1 MLTQALTHI
10 WQVFL
15 DTAFWLLLGLIVA
28 GLIKGYVSEQR
39 MSRWLGG
46 RGAGSVFRAALVGA
60 PLPLCSCGVL
70 PVALGLKRGGASQ
83 GATVSFLISTPE
95 TSVDSITVTY
105 ALMGPVMAVV
115 RPIAALVSALVTGLM
130 ALAVPERAVAGREP
144 EMAAGSACCSSDS
157 GGCSGEATP
166 EEEPSCC
173 SSVASGE
180 ASCCSQPAPKKAPPA
195 WLGGVRYTLTTM
207 LDDIAGWLLAGIVV
221 AGLVAAF
228 VPQDWLAQWGTGPW
242 AMLAMV
248 AVGIPMYVCAT
259 ASTPIAASLM
269 LAGVS
274 PGAVL
279 VFLLVG
285 PATNFA
291 GLAIIGRE
299 LGRRTLVVY
308 LAGLVATSLILGWG
322 LDLALAA
329 TGVDPVVQATA
340 LDGMLPAWLSWAAAL
355 VLLFLMFRP
364 VRRRLIGA

>member
-1 MLTQALTHI
+1 MIEQAVVHI
-10 WQVFL
+10 WGVYL
-15 DTAFWLLLGLIVA
+15 DTAFWLLFGLLVA
-28 GLIKGYVSEQR
+28 GLIKGYVSEAR

-46 RGAGSVFRAALVGA
+46 RGAGSVVRATMVGA

-70 PVALGLKRGGASQ
+70 PVALGLRRSGASK

-130 ALAVPERAVAGREP
+130 ALFLPDDPGAEKLRAEDPNR
-144 EMAAGSACCSSDS
+144 
-157 GGCSGEATP
+157 
-166 EEEPSCC
+166 SCC
-173 SSVASGE
+173 STESDCCSGKAEE
-180 ASCCSQPAPKKAPPA
+180 AESSCCSGTQPKKEAPA
-195 WLGGVRYTLTTM
+195 WLQGMRYTLTTM
-207 LDDIAGWLLAGIVV
+207 LDDISGWLIAGIVV

-228 VPQDWLAQWGTGPW
+228 VPQDWLAQWGAGPW

-248 AVGIPMYVCAT
+248 MVGIPMYVCAT
-259 ASTPIAASLM
+259 ASTPIAAALM

-299 LGRRTLVVY
+299 LGRKALVVY
-308 LAGLVATSLILGWG
+308 LAGLVASSVALGVLLDVALTG
-322 LDLALAA
+322 LD
-329 TGVDPVVQATA
+329 VDPVIQATETQ
-340 LDGMLPAWLSWAAAL
+340 GMLPAWLSWTAAL
-355 VLLFLMFRP
+355 ILLFLVLRP
-364 VRRRLIGA
+364 VRRRVLGV